1 MRLIPFHQISKEK
14 IRRVTNPR
22 IGFQGGDKKHTVN
35 VYSGKT
41 VQTMK
46 SEVVILG
53 DSHLKGSVMRTGNY
67 LSAKFEVS
75 GFNKPGAGFEKFW
88 ERQ

>member
-14 IRRVTNPR
+14 IRRVTNPS
-22 IGFQGGDKKHTVN
+22 IGFQGEDKKHTVN

-41 VQTMK
+41 VQKTK
-46 SEVVILG
+46 SEVIILG
-53 DSHLKGSVMRTGNY
+53 NSHLKGSVPRIHNY
-67 LSAKFEVS
+67 LSAQFEVS

>member
-1 MRLIPFHQISKEK
+1 MTLIPFHQISKEK
-14 IRRVTNPR
+14 IRSITDPR

-41 VQTMK
+41 VQTAK

-53 DSHLKGSVMRTGNY
+53 DSHLKGSVPRIGNY
-67 LSAKFEVS
+67 
-75 GFNKPGAGFEKFW
+75 
-88 ERQ
+88 

>member
-1 MRLIPFHQISKEK
+1 MRLIPFSQISKQK

-22 IGFQGGDKKHTVN
+22 IGFQGEDKKHTVN

-41 VQTMK
+41 AQIMK
-46 SEVVILG
+46 SKVVILG
-53 DSHLKGSVMRTGNY
+53 NSHLKGSVPRIGNY
-67 LSAKFEVS
+67 LRAKFEIS

-88 ERQ
+88 ERR